1 MADGKKLFSW
11 PEVLVLMDCRE
22 DSLKK
27 FVSGMGGLDSTPQSP
42 WSVQVLEW
50 WQIAAHHLISRA
62 MICCSLPLSLAVEE
76 AYQMVTEKV
85 RMESMMAYKGTII
98 LFGRLTSSTG
108 LLWWESWCS
117 ASTLDPGKWW
127 FPGSSRTSLCWWW
140 SHPWWWWVWL
150 CSFWRP
156 QSSPPF

>member
-1 MADGKKLFSW
+1 MGRNCSHGQRFWSW
-11 PEVLVLMDCRE
+11 WTAERTVLK
-22 DSLKK
+22 SLCL
-27 FVSGMGGLDSTPQSP
+27 GWEGWIARLR
-42 WSVQVLEW
+42 VLEACRSW
-50 WQIAAHHLISRA
+50 SDGRLQPITLSAEQ

-140 SHPWWWWVWL
+140 SHPWWRWVWL